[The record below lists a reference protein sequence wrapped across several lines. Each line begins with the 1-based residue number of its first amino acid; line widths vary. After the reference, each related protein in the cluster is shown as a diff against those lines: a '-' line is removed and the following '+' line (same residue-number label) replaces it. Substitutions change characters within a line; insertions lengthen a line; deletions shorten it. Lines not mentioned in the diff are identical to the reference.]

1 MRCRR
6 CQSTIVE
13 SRVEENHSSAQTW
26 VTCSL
31 CGSQSI
37 QTRPASSTAG
47 SASKAAAASTD
58 FSIDSPETGYDSSF
72 DVTPTSSSV
81 LRY

>member
-13 SRVEENHSSAQTW
+13 SRVEENDSSAQTW
-26 VTCSL
+26 VRCAL
-31 CGSQSI
+31 CGSESI
-37 QTRPASSTAG
+37 QTRPASSAGQLDAG
-47 SASKAAAASTD
+47 SNTDSTTE
-58 FSIDSPETGYDSSF
+58 FSVDSYDSSF
-72 DVTPTSSSV
+72 EVTPTSSTA